1 MTTEPRYDLKERT
14 FQFGVRVLRFASV
27 LPRTVIAVEL
37 TRQLI
42 RAATSVGANVEEAE
56 GAESRR
62 DTAHKMAIARKEARE
77 SRYWLRMILAAGAS
91 KGWGSR
97 AVGNRSNRKRSRRT
111 TCSASPSKR
120 RERLRQL
127 READL
132 RRLSLACEG
141 RLGVVVA
148 ATFSRPFPL
157 PQLVNAPSGGRNCAF
172 HAK

>member
-14 FQFGVRVLRFASV
+14 FQFGVRVLKFAAV

-77 SRYWLRMILAAGAS
+77 SRYWLRMILAAGIVPSTQSDEAKALVLEAEELVKILS
-91 KGWGSR
+91 TI
-97 AVGNRSNRKRSRRT
+97 VRK
-111 TCSASPSKR
+111 
-120 RERLRQL
+120 
-127 READL
+127 
-132 RRLSLACEG
+132 LA
-141 RLGVVVA
+141 
-148 ATFSRPFPL
+148 T
-157 PQLVNAPSGGRNCAF
+157 
-172 HAK
+172 K

>member
-14 FQFGVRVLRFASV
+14 FQFGVRVLKFAAV

-77 SRYWLRMILAAGAS
+77 SRYWLRMILASGMVS
-91 KGWGSR
+91 S
-97 AVGNRSNRKRSRRT
+97 S
-111 TCSASPSKR
+111 
-120 RERLRQL
+120 QL
-127 READL
+127 DEANALIREAEEL
-132 RRLSLACEG
+132 VKILSAIIQKLAH
-141 RLGVVVA
+141 
-148 ATFSRPFPL
+148 
-157 PQLVNAPSGGRNCAF
+157 N
-172 HAK
+172 